1 MSRHQAEQKRLKCEH
16 ECKSFELAWQS
27 KVDQLAEEPATSSG
41 RSSKQ
46 QAEEASVCE
55 VIQAGTC
62 GVDQVLILR

>member
-1 MSRHQAEQKRLKCEH
+1 MR
-16 ECKSFELAWQS
+16 SFELAWQS

-62 GVDQVLILR
+62 GVDQVLILRQLQTSYAISDQLRW